1 MNLDFE
7 QFIYSRFTM
16 LKIPWL
22 TLTIYEAPTITPSPK
37 DSSPLNASY
46 VIINYSAT
54 SFSNYSATS
63 FSFKHSSPTSIVQMA
78 ELELLES
85 SPAYSILII
94 QI

>member
-7 QFIYSRFTM
+7 QFIYSRLTM

-22 TLTIYEAPTITPSPK
+22 TLTLYEAPTITPSPK
-37 DSSPLNASY
+37 DSSPLNARNGKLCDY
-46 VIINYSAT
+46 KLFCNVLLKLA
-54 SFSNYSATS
+54 A
-63 FSFKHSSPTSIVQMA
+63 FKHSSPTSIVQMA